1 LDSNGVHWNI
11 PEEWSVLKT
20 FENKGDPIVLQAE
33 DGGDCAPLKD
43 LLGDQMADFEEGQLP
58 QCVLSP
64 PQVGNFC
71 GYKYEM
77 EDGTDGC
84 QGRGYTM
91 QSYDTISDLESD
103 GAHLMHRGACGV
115 CSSAEDIWAKM
126 ETLDNISPR
135 LTFCAVNYL
144 TSRDFQ
150 GMVDCVY
157 DLGYSQP
164 CSFMWTHYTIAG
176 ALLCAS
182 ECLPDAN
189 NNVVGNLDPPECEY
203 SDCIKCTTDS
213 FDDEHYGFT
222 GYSGLNGGVVD
233 RSPSHNCS
241 LYQPVMYDP
250 CVGADPSKIAS
261 GSSIS
266 VAGNGAKP
274 VDSGG
279 TATKGSGFLLL
290 FLWIFIMW

>member
-1 LDSNGVHWNI
+1 MWRSTIDDGSGECPELDSNGVHWNI

-43 LLGDQMADFEEGQLP
+43 LLGDRMADFEEGQLP

-71 GYKYEM
+71 GYKYET

-150 GMVDCVY
+150 GMLKPLVE
-157 DLGYSQP
+157 
-164 CSFMWTHYTIAG
+164 CSRLMFI
-176 ALLCAS
+176 S
-182 ECLPDAN
+182 
-189 NNVVGNLDPPECEY
+189 
-203 SDCIKCTTDS
+203 S
-213 FDDEHYGFT
+213 F
-222 GYSGLNGGVVD
+222 
-233 RSPSHNCS
+233 
-241 LYQPVMYDP
+241 
-250 CVGADPSKIAS
+250 
-261 GSSIS
+261 
-266 VAGNGAKP
+266 
-274 VDSGG
+274 
-279 TATKGSGFLLL
+279 
-290 FLWIFIMW
+290 